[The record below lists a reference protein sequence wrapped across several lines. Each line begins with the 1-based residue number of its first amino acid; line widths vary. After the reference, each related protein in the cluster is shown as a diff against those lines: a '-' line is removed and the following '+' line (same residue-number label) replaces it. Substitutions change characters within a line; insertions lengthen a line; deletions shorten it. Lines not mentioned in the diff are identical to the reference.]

1 MHRNHGAVLLAL
13 LTTAAGAA
21 AMAGE
26 DGGNRAGLQL
36 ASDPSGVLGTVNLN
50 GRLRSDGPFFQS
62 LGTNGRS
69 CASCHVAEEAFSF
82 TPAGAHAR
90 FNQSHGRDPIFTPV
104 DGANCPTL
112 KQEDRAAHTLLMQN
126 GLIRVGITMP
136 TTNPQFTI
144 SVVHDPYGCA
154 IIPDAKGG
162 PPTVSVY
169 RRPLPSTNL
178 MFLSTVMYDGRETHQ
193 PLTSGQ
199 TFYDNLVADLSQQAI
214 DATNGHAQ
222 ASKPPSARQV
232 QGIVDFEL
240 GLVTAQLRDE
250 QAGELAT
257 RRALGGPFALA
268 NQDYF
273 PGINDSLG
281 GDPTGQPFNPAA
293 MTLYSGWTDAGRR
306 DNGPG
311 DSARAEARR
320 AIAAG
325 EALFDSAPM
334 QISNV
339 RGLNDNAA
347 IGSPKSFVGH
357 CTSCHDTPNVGNHS
371 APLPLDIGTAHGT
384 LQSME
389 ADPTIAAALRE
400 LSMPDLPVYL
410 INGCPNP
417 FVPGEPESF
426 YTSDPGKALI
436 SGLCSDFNRIKGPI
450 LRGLAARAP
459 YFHNGAA
466 ADLHQVVN
474 FYDVR
479 FSMHLSEQ
487 QKSDLAAFLNSL

>member
-1 MHRNHGAVLLAL
+1 MHRNHFSALLAL
-13 LTTAAGAA
+13 LAAAAACASTAAAD
-21 AMAGE
+21 
-26 DGGNRAGLQL
+26 DGGGRAGLQL
-36 ASDPSGVLGTVNLN
+36 ARDASGVLGTVNLN
-50 GRLRSDGPFFQS
+50 GRMRTDGPFFQS

-82 TPAGAHAR
+82 TPAGARAR
-90 FNQSHGRDPIFTPV
+90 FKQSTGRDPIFTPV

-112 KQEDRAAHTLLMQN
+112 KQEDRAAHSLLLQN

-136 TTNPQFTI
+136 AKPEFTI

-154 IIPDAKGG
+154 IIPDSNGG
-162 PPTVSVY
+162 LPTVSVY
-169 RRPLPSTNL
+169 RRPLPATNL
-178 MFLSTVMYDGRETHQ
+178 MFLSTVMFDGRETHQ
-193 PLTSGQ
+193 PLTGGQ

-214 DATNGHAQ
+214 DATTGHAQ
-222 ASKPPSARQV
+222 ANKPPSATQV
-232 QGIVDFEL
+232 QGIVEFEL
-240 GLVTAQLRDE
+240 GLVTAQLRDD

-257 RRALGGPFALA
+257 PRALGGPFALA
-268 NQDYF
+268 NQDYY

-281 GDPTGQPFNPAA
+281 GDPTGQAFDMAA
-293 MTLYSGWTDAGRR
+293 MNLFAGWADAGRG
-306 DNGPG
+306 DGPG
-311 DSARAEARR
+311 ASARAEARR

-325 EALFDSAPM
+325 EALFDTAPL

-347 IGSPKSFVGH
+347 LGSPPSFVGH

-371 APLPLDIGTAHGT
+371 MPLPLDIGTAHST
-384 LQSME
+384 LPSME
-389 ADPTIAAALRE
+389 SDASIAAALHE

-417 FVPGEPESF
+417 FASGQPESF
-426 YTSDPGKALI
+426 YTTDPGKALI
-436 SGLCSDFNRIKGPI
+436 SGSCSDFNRIKGPV

-466 ADLHQVVN
+466 ADLHEVVN
-474 FYDVR
+474 FYNVR

-487 QKSDLAAFLNSL
+487 QKSDLTAFLNSL